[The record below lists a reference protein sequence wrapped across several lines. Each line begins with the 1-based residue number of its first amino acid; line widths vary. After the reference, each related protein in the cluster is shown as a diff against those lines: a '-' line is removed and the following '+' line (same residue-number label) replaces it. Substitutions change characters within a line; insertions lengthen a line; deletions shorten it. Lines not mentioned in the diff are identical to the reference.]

1 MARRREPD
9 LLLLTMSAEVAGHVT
24 IAIQQHRAWARR
36 AGLAL
41 PEELPEIERALAIRA
56 RRGQT
61 GTPVED
67 LWQVRHA
74 EQVSPKLLSYAATA
88 TVLGISE
95 RSVKRII
102 ATGDLRPV
110 KIGGSSRIRVE
121 DVDGFIDRLTAE
133 SLTPSTKDVQSC

>member
-1 MARRREPD
+1 MARRPEPD
-9 LLLLTMSAEVAGHVT
+9 LLLLTMSAELAGHLTV
-24 IAIQQHRAWARR
+24 AVQQHRSWARR

-41 PEELPEIERALAIRA
+41 PDELDELERALANRA

-88 TVLGISE
+88 AVLGVAE
-95 RSVKRII
+95 RTVKRLV
-102 ATGDLRPV
+102 AAGDLTPV
-110 KIGGSSRIRVE
+110 RIGGSSRVRVE
-121 DVDGFIDRLTAE
+121 QVDDYIERLTAQ
-133 SLTPSTKDVQSC
+133 SLTPSTKDVSAC

>member
-1 MARRREPD
+1 MARRPEPD
-9 LLLLTMSAEVAGHVT
+9 LLLLTMSAEVAGHVC
-24 IAIQQHRAWARR
+24 IALQQHRNWGRR

-88 TVLGISE
+88 QVLGISE

-121 DVDGFIDRLTAE
+121 DVDSYIARLTE
-133 SLTPSTKDVQSC
+133 SASTSPKDVSAC